1 MNDPCGV
8 TSENEVLMILKTI
21 IIFALHFQ
29 RFVTIL
35 SSILHIFTKIFY
47 FRDLV
52 TFYQDFVIRIIK
64 TALSR
69 LQILQGVIMLY
80 LFFGS

>member
-8 TSENEVLMILKTI
+8 TSENEVSMILKTI
-21 IIFALHFQ
+21 INFAFHFQ
-29 RFVTIL
+29 RFVTML
-35 SSILHIFTKIFY
+35 SSIFYIFTETFY

-64 TALSR
+64 TALFR
-69 LQILQGVIMLY
+69 LQIPQGVIMLY
-80 LFFGS
+80 VFFGS